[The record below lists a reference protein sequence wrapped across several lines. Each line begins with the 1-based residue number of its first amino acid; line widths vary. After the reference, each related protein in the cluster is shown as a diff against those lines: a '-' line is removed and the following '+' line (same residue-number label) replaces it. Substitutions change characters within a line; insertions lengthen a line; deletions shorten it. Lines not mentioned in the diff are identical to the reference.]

1 LSVKRHNS
9 LLGVLNMKPA
19 YMPGCIRPEF
29 SLTPDQRILC
39 SDCCEKMYYV
49 GSGSPLA
56 LCTA

>member
-1 LSVKRHNS
+1 
-9 LLGVLNMKPA
+9 MKPA